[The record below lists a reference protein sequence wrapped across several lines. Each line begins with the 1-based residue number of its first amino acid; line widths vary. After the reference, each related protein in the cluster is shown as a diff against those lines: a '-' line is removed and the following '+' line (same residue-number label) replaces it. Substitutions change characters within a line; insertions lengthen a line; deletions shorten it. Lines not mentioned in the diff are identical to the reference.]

1 MRAMILAAGRGQRM
15 GALTATQPKPLLT
28 VAGRSLIQWQLERL
42 KAAGIR
48 DIVINTAY
56 RGAQIVAALGDGR
69 SQGLNL
75 HYSREELLPTDATA
89 TPAGALQRSASPG
102 GSASFAW
109 DRSASSANAP
119 AAPEASGL
127 ETAGGIIEAL
137 PWLGPEPFLVVN
149 ADVWCDVDLAAFVAG
164 YDGHSEALLLLVP
177 TPDWKA
183 RGDFDWDAAGRVR
196 RGERFTFAGI
206 SLLTPALFAGLG
218 QGWRPLAPVLHG
230 AIARDAVQ
238 GCYHTGVWADI
249 GTPERLA
256 LLAQSLAPGLC

>member
-56 RGAQIVAALGDGR
+56 RGAEIGATVGVGR
-69 SQGLNL
+69 SQGLSV
-75 HYSREELLPTDATA
+75 HYSREELLVADATA

-137 PWLGPEPFLVVN
+137 PRLGPDPFLVVN

-177 TPDWKA
+177 TPDWEA
-183 RGDFDWDAAGRVR
+183 RGDFDWGAGGRVR
-196 RGERFTFAGI
+196 RGERFTFAGV

-218 QGWRPLAPVLHG
+218 RGWRPLAPVLWD

-238 GCYHTGVWADI
+238 GSYHAGVWADI